1 MSWFSELTPSKQ
13 AGKREVSR
21 VFISETE
28 HLVLGFIGVSFVV
41 QSGGIGVTWSQL
53 GGDLLALGAAGAW
66 AWYGLAI
73 GPLVGAL
80 GTVRATGWTMVIAAL
95 CCTPLVLVET
105 RDYAWRS
112 VSWEAWAGLVYGATV
127 GMVTAMTL

>member
-1 MSWFSELTPSKQ
+1 MKTRLTSRFPACLLGVSSENQ
-13 AGKREVSR
+13 D
-21 VFISETE
+21 INCETE
-28 HLVLGFIGVSFVV
+28 HLVLGFIGVGFVV
-41 QSGGIGVTWSQL
+41 QSAGIGVTWSQL

-95 CCTPLVLVET
+95 CCTPLVLVAP
-105 RDYAWRS
+105 RGDAWRR
-112 VSWEAWAGLVYGATV
+112 
-127 GMVTAMTL
+127 